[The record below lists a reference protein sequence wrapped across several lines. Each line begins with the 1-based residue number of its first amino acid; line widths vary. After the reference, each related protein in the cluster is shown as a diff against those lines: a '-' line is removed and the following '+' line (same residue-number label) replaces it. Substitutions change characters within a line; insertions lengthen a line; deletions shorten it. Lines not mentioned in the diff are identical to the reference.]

1 MLCQENYVNQ
11 LLKKFKMTDNYKY
24 GSTKKLTYQQLIG
37 SLMYLAVLT
46 QPDIA
51 FNVSYLSRF
60 NNHYVETHWKAAK
73 RVLRYLKGNK
83 DVKLMYKWD
92 GGDQWDLQ
100 MRTGLQTKLIKTL
113 IQVIYLSLVMWQYH
127 DKVKNKKSVA
137 LSSTESEYLGISDST
152 KEAIY
157 MLSQLIIR

>member
-1 MLCQENYVNQ
+1 
-11 LLKKFKMTDNYKY
+11 
-24 GSTKKLTYQQLIG
+24 
-37 SLMYLAVLT
+37 MYLAVLT

-92 GGDQWDLQ
+92 GGD
-100 MRTGLQTKLIKTL
+100 
-113 IQVIYLSLVMWQYH
+113 
-127 DKVKNKKSVA
+127 
-137 LSSTESEYLGISDST
+137 
-152 KEAIY
+152 
-157 MLSQLIIR
+157 